1 MQKRDYWSKRLLMA
15 KEKINKA
22 AQKKKKKKANSNEK
36 SK

>member
-22 AQKKKKKKANSNEK
+22 AQKKKKKANSNEK